1 MLQDALDCQWMAN
14 AIQLAKKGWYT
25 TAPNPRVGCVI
36 IDTNQQLVGEGWH
49 QKAGEPHAEIYALRQ
64 AGDKAVGATAYV
76 TLEPCS
82 HYGRTPPCAEALIK
96 AGIARVVIANKD
108 PNPLVAGKGITLLE
122 NAGIAVVS
130 DVLADEAYQLNRG
143 FFKRMTT
150 GKPFVQAKLAMS
162 LDGRTAMQSGESQWI
177 TGSHARGVVQ
187 KMRAQSDAI
196 ITGIGSILQ
205 DNSSLTVRA
214 HELPLTNAEVIAQ
227 RQPLRIVLDSQLQIP
242 LEANILQQAGRTII
256 ATLKGVDA
264 QKIQQLTQTGAEVWQ
279 LPEVNYR
286 INLEALLIRLGEEGC
301 NNVLLE
307 TGATLAGTMLSSQ
320 LIDEIV
326 VFIAPILMGSDA
338 RALFELPIQQMQHKI
353 PLTIKDIRAVGQ
365 DWQITATPEYH

>member
-1 MLQDALDCQWMAN
+1 MLQDALDGQWMAS

-36 IDTNQQLVGEGWH
+36 IDTTQQLVGEGWH
-49 QKAGEPHAEIYALRQ
+49 QKAGEPHAEVYALRQ
-64 AGDKAVGATAYV
+64 AGDKAVGATACV

-177 TGSHARGVVQ
+177 TGSHARGAVQ

-279 LPEVNYR
+279 LPEVNHR

>member
-49 QKAGEPHAEIYALRQ
+49 QKAGEPHAEVYALRQ
-64 AGDKAVGATAYV
+64 AGDNAVGATAYV

>member
-1 MLQDALDCQWMAN
+1 MLQDALDCQWMAS

-36 IDTNQQLVGEGWH
+36 INTNQQLVGEGWH
-49 QKAGEPHAEIYALRQ
+49 QKAGEPHAEVYALRQ

-143 FFKRMTT
+143 FFKRMTI

-205 DNSSLTVRA
+205 DNSYLTVRA

-256 ATLKGVDA
+256 AALEGVDA

>member
-36 IDTNQQLVGEGWH
+36 INTNQQLVGEGWH
-49 QKAGEPHAEIYALRQ
+49 QKAGEPHAEVYALRQ

-143 FFKRMTT
+143 FFKRMTI

-205 DNSSLTVRA
+205 DNSYLTVRA

-256 ATLKGVDA
+256 ATLEGVDA